1 MKMSYSMHS
10 SHPSYHQEYTVLDPL
25 LNHRNTSLS
34 CTNHLMN
41 PNSMNNYPIDYSR
54 DDPYVHQD
62 HSNSINHHHGLVA
75 GDPQNDCLQYSNGS
89 HSPHHYTNAQNN
101 SPLSPLSSISNQT
114 YPETLNHFGGSA
126 ENHGEIYNTCVSAIS
141 SPRSIPSH
149 QQQQSLQTLND
160 ASSSL
165 SLTRTSSKSYWQ
177 QCTSMSSHSSSVP
190 ANHCYPLNN
199 ANIFNQ
205 SNKIGANVTNDYQL
219 NHINNWSPNLM
230 NTPSNTPSPI
240 STIGS
245 STNTHPLDASTSNFT
260 TQQQSDLPRKSFDT
274 AQMISGHHQIS
285 NKNSYSDEVG
295 SNKNNANNNPLQSL
309 QKMVQI
315 ESPPF
320 ESDSLHMMI
329 TQESPPDSSHSSSA
343 VNQDGLIETN
353 GILTNN
359 QYPTYYNLDHSC
371 ITPQSIY
378 PSSSSSTSS
387 TLSSNLSAQHSS
399 IQPNNFEQSLSMKNS
414 QSSPCSRS
422 QSSIAKPR
430 KLSNSRLADDL
441 SGNTDTRESNLINDA
456 DSFKNA
462 ARFSSRKNFN
472 KNNSCRANTTASGSK
487 SSSARAMPI
496 KNIKSLLLDSSM
508 TSSSDRTK
516 ESFRLFETSSNS
528 KESTEDIVG
537 RPKHNQSWKMIS
549 NNSSTDDY
557 HTIDSNQSHQ
567 QLKSRWQDDHHHRPP
582 GTTSTN
588 QSFHQQQ
595 SMSDGY
601 AHNSNGY
608 NPIYSAC
615 CNQSQS
621 QLSSFSCSSNW
632 SSQSS
637 CPSSSYHLKMS
648 HKMHNQNRSELEM
661 NSVRLNDPSHR
672 NHQMNYV
679 VQESS
684 PSSASINGVIEC
696 VKKKRGRPFGS
707 KNRRSLE
714 NATASGPTV
723 QSSPVDQ
730 IKKKRRC
737 SLIDVGIN
745 TNLSFDA
752 KADWEKDSYGDNCRC
767 SKMNIKS
774 LEDKRCKN
782 YGPVIRI
789 EKTLDDINHTV
800 ETPNSSKHDLR
811 KNFDDFLSE
820 KFRSDRSIF
829 ETNVKRKNGKKLI
842 IANHQNHHKKYQKIL
857 SNDLSHSDADD
868 NSITANRND
877 RDWCCIL
884 CHKGPNYRGLGNLY
898 GPYYI
903 SIDKFDFTL
912 NPDSELKEE
921 IEIGQGFARNIK
933 KENDCDDG
941 TVFETKQTITNS
953 SMERRFSSRK
963 KSISAESNLQHQ
975 SNGDK
980 ILNKSSKESLRK
992 LFRLNNK
999 NELEVWVHEDCIVWS
1014 NNVYLEGTK
1023 IRNLEPAIIESFENI
1038 CTKCKLPGATLGCI
1052 YKNCNVSPL
1061 HYLCAKDKDC
1071 DLDEEKFILS
1081 CSEHQ
1086 KRRIVLKENNELLL
1100 RNSTISKTQKM
1111 TPTASASSTNRS
1123 TETLVS
1129 NESNADETVEQPS

>member
-1 MKMSYSMHS
+1 
-10 SHPSYHQEYTVLDPL
+10 
-25 LNHRNTSLS
+25 
-34 CTNHLMN
+34 
-41 PNSMNNYPIDYSR
+41 
-54 DDPYVHQD
+54 
-62 HSNSINHHHGLVA
+62 
-75 GDPQNDCLQYSNGS
+75 
-89 HSPHHYTNAQNN
+89 
-101 SPLSPLSSISNQT
+101 
-114 YPETLNHFGGSA
+114 
-126 ENHGEIYNTCVSAIS
+126 
-141 SPRSIPSH
+141 
-149 QQQQSLQTLND
+149 
-160 ASSSL
+160 
-165 SLTRTSSKSYWQ
+165 
-177 QCTSMSSHSSSVP
+177 
-190 ANHCYPLNN
+190 
-199 ANIFNQ
+199 
-205 SNKIGANVTNDYQL
+205 
-219 NHINNWSPNLM
+219 
-230 NTPSNTPSPI
+230 
-240 STIGS
+240 
-245 STNTHPLDASTSNFT
+245 
-260 TQQQSDLPRKSFDT
+260 
-274 AQMISGHHQIS
+274 
-285 NKNSYSDEVG
+285 
-295 SNKNNANNNPLQSL
+295 
-309 QKMVQI
+309 
-315 ESPPF
+315 
-320 ESDSLHMMI
+320 
-329 TQESPPDSSHSSSA
+329 
-343 VNQDGLIETN
+343 
-353 GILTNN
+353 
-359 QYPTYYNLDHSC
+359 
-371 ITPQSIY
+371 
-378 PSSSSSTSS
+378 
-387 TLSSNLSAQHSS
+387 
-399 IQPNNFEQSLSMKNS
+399 
-414 QSSPCSRS
+414 
-422 QSSIAKPR
+422 
-430 KLSNSRLADDL
+430 
-441 SGNTDTRESNLINDA
+441 
-456 DSFKNA
+456 
-462 ARFSSRKNFN
+462 
-472 KNNSCRANTTASGSK
+472 
-487 SSSARAMPI
+487 
-496 KNIKSLLLDSSM
+496 
-508 TSSSDRTK
+508 
-516 ESFRLFETSSNS
+516 
-528 KESTEDIVG
+528 
-537 RPKHNQSWKMIS
+537 
-549 NNSSTDDY
+549 
-557 HTIDSNQSHQ
+557 
-567 QLKSRWQDDHHHRPP
+567 
-582 GTTSTN
+582 
-588 QSFHQQQ
+588 
-595 SMSDGY
+595 
-601 AHNSNGY
+601 
-608 NPIYSAC
+608 
-615 CNQSQS
+615 
-621 QLSSFSCSSNW
+621 
-632 SSQSS
+632 
-637 CPSSSYHLKMS
+637 MS

-800 ETPNSSKHDLR
+800 ETSNSSKHDRR

-820 KFRSDRSIF
+820 KFRNDRSIF

-912 NPDSELKEE
+912 NPDSEVKEE
-921 IEIGQGFARNIK
+921 IENGQGFARNIK

-953 SMERRFSSRK
+953 SMERRSSSRK

-980 ILNKSSKESLRK
+980 ILNESSKESLRK

-1100 RNSTISKTQKM
+1100 RNSTISKTKKM

-1123 TETLVS
+1123 TESLVS